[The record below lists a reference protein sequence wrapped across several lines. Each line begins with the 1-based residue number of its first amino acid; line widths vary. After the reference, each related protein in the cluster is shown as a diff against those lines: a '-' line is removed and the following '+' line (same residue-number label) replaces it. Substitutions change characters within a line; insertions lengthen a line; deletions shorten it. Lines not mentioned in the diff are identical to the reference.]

1 MDHLQ
6 RSTLNCFSVYSL
18 DRVPNRRADA
28 AWIAARMADSSTYI
42 VPVWQ
47 SMNLFTNGPH
57 PRPVLLAP
65 QEREGLINGA
75 ESVILLGEADDGQGR
90 RVAYFAAGLPPEAS
104 PPLELSGIGQFK
116 HLTSVGM
123 LLDRW
128 EGGLLAYAR
137 AITHWHH
144 RHRFCGDC
152 GSPTTSTNSGH
163 VRICT
168 NPECALEHFPRT
180 DPAVIVQVSSG
191 DRCLLGRKAMW
202 PPQRYSII
210 AGFVE
215 PGECLEAAVVR
226 EVFEETGV
234 RVGQVTYQSSQPWP
248 FPRSLMLG
256 FTAMAVSDAIQL
268 NDGELEHARWF
279 SREEMQTALREG
291 SLRLPLGVSI
301 SSRLIED
308 WFDGGSLG
316 RLRDQPRHGEW

>member
-6 RSTLNCFSVYSL
+6 RSALNRFAVYTL
-18 DRVPNRRADA
+18 DRVPNRRLDN
-28 AWIAARMADSSTYI
+28 AWVASRIVDPSTHV

-47 SMNLFTNGPH
+47 SMNLFTNEPI
-57 PRPVLLAP
+57 PRPVLLTP
-65 QEREGLINGA
+65 QGLDGLIDDA
-75 ESVILLGEADDGQGR
+75 ESVILLGEADDGRGQ
-90 RVAYFAAGLPPEAS
+90 RVAYFAAGLRPDES
-104 PPLELSGIGQFK
+104 PPAQLSDIGQFK

-123 LLDRW
+123 SLDRW

-152 GSPTTSTNSGH
+152 GNPTTSTNSGH
-163 VRICT
+163 VRLCT
-168 NPECALEHFPRT
+168 NAECALEHFPRT
-180 DPAVIVQVSSG
+180 DPAVIVQVSSAE
-191 DRCLLGRKAMW
+191 RCLLGRKSMW
-202 PPQRYSII
+202 PRCRYSII

-215 PGECLEAAVVR
+215 PGECLEATVVR

-256 FTAMAVSDAIQL
+256 FTATAISDAIQL
-268 NDGELEHARWF
+268 NDGELEDARWF
-279 SREEMQTALREG
+279 SRKEMQAALRDG

-308 WFDGGSLG
+308 WFDAGSLG
-316 RLRDQPRHGEW
+316 RLRDQPRSEEW